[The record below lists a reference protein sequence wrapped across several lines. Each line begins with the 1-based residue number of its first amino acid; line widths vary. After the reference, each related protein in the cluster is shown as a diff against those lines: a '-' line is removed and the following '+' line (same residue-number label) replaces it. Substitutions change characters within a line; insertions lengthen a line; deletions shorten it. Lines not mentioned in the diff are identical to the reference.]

1 MSSMKGN
8 INLIIGMHRSI
19 TFQEHNILN
28 DSISKKMSALG
39 NIKKMS
45 ALGNIKK
52 IECMHSDP

>member
-1 MSSMKGN
+1 MKGN

-28 DSISKKMSALG
+28 DGISKKMSALG